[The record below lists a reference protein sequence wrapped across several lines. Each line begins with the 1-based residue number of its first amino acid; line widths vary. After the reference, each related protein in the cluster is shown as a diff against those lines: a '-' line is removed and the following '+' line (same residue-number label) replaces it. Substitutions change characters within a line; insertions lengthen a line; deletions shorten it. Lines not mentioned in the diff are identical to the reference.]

1 MGPQNRGGLRT
12 KKNKSPNVTKIG
24 SQTPKNSLYVALLLL
39 EFKND
44 L

>member
-1 MGPQNRGGLRT
+1 M
-12 KKNKSPNVTKIG
+12 KKKSPNVTKTG
-24 SQTPKNSLYVALLLL
+24 SQTLKNSLYVAMLLL